1 MSINI
6 KESVKA
12 FLVKHNLQGKSVIL
26 AVSGGKDSVTLL
38 DVCYFLKDEFNLDL
52 LVSHF
57 DHNLR
62 NTSKGDADFVEKLLK
77 EKYKLKF
84 FRGLAPIKD
93 NNENT
98 EAWARQKR
106 YEFLKKIYTENSAD
120 FIFTAH
126 TGSDVAETLLMR
138 LISNKEPRNIYEV
151 DTKRHLLRPLLNVL
165 REDIE
170 VYVKEHNL
178 KFVEDPTNS
187 DTNYLRNKIR
197 HILIPFLNK
206 NFNENVE
213 SFLNTRGINLEE
225 DLSSLYSI
233 ARKELDTLNQYEKF
247 SKAWVK
253 NFRELLKTEHLS
265 ICWRIVE
272 LSLKDELFFNVGKKV
287 SLEVVDLILN
297 KRVAVNL
304 PENKRLVRSKG
315 KIFIEKL

>member
-1 MSINI
+1 M
-6 KESVKA
+6 
-12 FLVKHNLQGKSVIL
+12 LMKSVSKL
-26 AVSGGKDSVTLL
+26 V
-38 DVCYFLKDEFNLDL
+38 DVGYFFKDEFNLDL

-62 NTSKGDADFVEKLLK
+62 NTSKGDADFVEKLVK

-93 NNENT
+93 NNENI

-170 VYVKEHNL
+170 DYVKEHNL

-315 KIFIEKL
+315 KIFIEKF

>member
-12 FLVKHNLQGKSVIL
+12 FLIKHNLQDNCIIL

-38 DVCYFLKDEFNLDL
+38 DVCYSLKDEFNLNL

-62 NTSKGDADFVEKLLK
+62 DTSKGDADFVEKLVK
-77 EKYKLKF
+77 EKYNLKF

-106 YEFLKKIYTENSAD
+106 YEFLKKIFIENNAD

-138 LISNKEPRNIYEV
+138 LVSNKEPRNIYEV
-151 DTKRHLLRPLLNVL
+151 DDKRHLLRPLLNVL

-170 VYVKEHNL
+170 GYVREHNL
-178 KFVEDPTNS
+178 EYVEDPTNS
-187 DTNYLRNKIR
+187 DTNYLRNKVR

-213 SFLNTRGINLEE
+213 SFLNTRGVNLEE
-225 DLSSLYSI
+225 DLSTLYSI
-233 ARKELDTLNQYEKF
+233 ARKELDNLNNFQKF
-247 SKAWVK
+247 SKAWIK
-253 NFRELLKTEHLS
+253 NFRELLKTEQLS
-265 ICWRIVE
+265 ICWRIAE

-287 SLEVVDLILN
+287 SLEVIDLILN

-315 KIFIEKL
+315 KIYIEE

>member
-62 NTSKGDADFVEKLLK
+62 NTSKGDADFVEKLIK

-170 VYVKEHNL
+170 NYVKEHNL

-233 ARKELDTLNQYEKF
+233 ARKELNTLNQYEKF

-253 NFRELLKTEHLS
+253 
-265 ICWRIVE
+265 
-272 LSLKDELFFNVGKKV
+272 G
-287 SLEVVDLILN
+287 
-297 KRVAVNL
+297 
-304 PENKRLVRSKG
+304 VRRDSCYCRH
-315 KIFIEKL
+315 

>member
-62 NTSKGDADFVEKLLK
+62 NTSKGDADFVEKLIK

-93 NNENT
+93 NNENI